1 MKRMIF
7 IWVYLCAAFSLSAQI
22 PETMSYQGLLTDAS
36 GKAAADQ
43 VVRLTFK
50 LYADSSA
57 AEALWTET
65 HSLQTI
71 GGVFHAVLGS
81 IHPLKLPFDRPYW
94 LGISVNDEPELIPR
108 IPLTSSAYSL
118 NSRSVSDGAITAV
131 KIADRTVVRQI
142 NSLTDKVTLAAGA
155 NISITARNDTLT
167 ISAAAGGEGDITAV
181 RAGAGLTGGG
191 ESGQVELSVAEG
203 GITSA
208 MIQDGTIQT
217 LDLSFG
223 LPDGHSLD
231 AADGSPAD
239 VVYVDNEGRV
249 GIGKTNPR
257 EKLHVYSAA
266 GNALLLIE
274 RSAAAA
280 GWCGVG
286 LYGAN
291 QTWHLYMPT
300 NNADLLLKDNSG
312 VCMTVSET
320 GNVGIGTYPAHKL
333 DVAGTVQMTGFKMP
347 SGAASGL
354 VLTSDASGMGT
365 WQAPAG
371 GMGGS
376 GASNYLAKFTAPN
389 SLANSAIYELDGK
402 VGIGTTSPAEPLS
415 IAGAENN
422 LLSLTTSFSGTW
434 IHPLRIWG
442 PGAAGWHNVGLRF
455 GKEESARN
463 FGWLGF
469 TYLGDGNA
477 DNFIALGLGG
487 VDNVLNITGQ
497 GRVGVGTTVPAQK
510 LDVAGTVQMA
520 GFKMPTGAGSGLVL
534 TSDETGV
541 GRWQPLPPA
550 GDITAVTAGAG
561 LTGGGESG
569 EATLNVGAG
578 TGISVSEDAVSLYT
592 AYTDNLYVNEG
603 QANSIA
609 SAMLQDN
616 SVSSAKIADGQIVD
630 ADISASAAISQNK
643 ISNAVRAVDADKLD
657 GMHASDFLSTA
668 NDYGRAGVAQDLYE
682 GNIKLSDKYVNE
694 GQSNSIGSTMLQD
707 NSVSSAKITDGQIV
721 DADIS
726 PVAAISQSK
735 ISNAVR
741 AVDADKLDGLH
752 ASDFLSAANDYGR
765 SGVSADLYEGTTR
778 LSDKYVRQGQ
788 ANSITSAMIQ
798 DGTIQPTDLGF
809 TVPDGYS
816 LDAADGS
823 PTDVVF
829 VNNAGNVG
837 IGTVNPSAKLHIA
850 GGDVYLENNV
860 GLYWKNSSGGAFTR
874 LLTLSG
880 TNALLVGSDGATG
893 GTELASG
900 DDIQFRSGANT
911 LMHLEKSN
919 GFVGIG
925 TTSPSEKLDVAGT
938 VRMNGFKM
946 PTGAAAG
953 LVLTSDA
960 SGVGTWQAAGGMG
973 GSGTANYL
981 AKFTGTATLG
991 NSAIYETG
999 GKIGIGTTS
1008 PQELLHLYGSYAGIR
1023 MDASTAGVE
1032 NWLIRSASNPNGL
1045 LFTNVTDNQ
1054 VRMMINNDGNVG
1066 IGTTTP
1072 AQKLDVAGT
1081 VQMTGLKMPT
1091 GAANGYVLTSDA
1103 SGTGS
1108 WQPAAVGIGGG
1119 GSTNYIPKFASGTT
1133 IGNSMLYETG
1143 GKVGIGTTTP
1153 NNLLTLRS
1161 SGPWIEFQDTDG
1173 GSNWVIG
1180 VHGSNYFA
1188 LTEATPGGAANTR
1201 LVVKEGGN
1209 VGIGTTTPANIL
1221 TVQQFS
1227 PTDPIADAW
1236 LTYSSR
1242 RWKTNIQ
1249 PLQDAMAKVAR
1260 LRGVAFEWKTDGR
1273 QDIGLIAEEVAEVVP
1288 EVVSRDANDGEVQAL
1303 DYARLVALLIEAVKE
1318 QQQTIERLQQRL
1330 ERLESGA
1337 GR

>member
-1 MKRMIF
+1 
-7 IWVYLCAAFSLSAQI
+7 
-22 PETMSYQGLLTDAS
+22 
-36 GKAAADQ
+36 
-43 VVRLTFK
+43 
-50 LYADSSA
+50 
-57 AEALWTET
+57 
-65 HSLQTI
+65 
-71 GGVFHAVLGS
+71 
-81 IHPLKLPFDRPYW
+81 
-94 LGISVNDEPELIPR
+94 
-108 IPLTSSAYSL
+108 
-118 NSRSVSDGAITAV
+118 
-131 KIADRTVVRQI
+131 
-142 NSLTDKVTLAAGA
+142 
-155 NISITARNDTLT
+155 
-167 ISAAAGGEGDITAV
+167 
-181 RAGAGLTGGG
+181 
-191 ESGQVELSVAEG
+191 
-203 GITSA
+203 
-208 MIQDGTIQT
+208 
-217 LDLSFG
+217 
-223 LPDGHSLD
+223 
-231 AADGSPAD
+231 
-239 VVYVDNEGRV
+239 
-249 GIGKTNPR
+249 
-257 EKLHVYSAA
+257 
-266 GNALLLIE
+266 
-274 RSAAAA
+274 
-280 GWCGVG
+280 
-286 LYGAN
+286 
-291 QTWHLYMPT
+291 
-300 NNADLLLKDNSG
+300 
-312 VCMTVSET
+312 
-320 GNVGIGTYPAHKL
+320 
-333 DVAGTVQMTGFKMP
+333 
-347 SGAASGL
+347 
-354 VLTSDASGMGT
+354 
-365 WQAPAG
+365 
-371 GMGGS
+371 
-376 GASNYLAKFTAPN
+376 
-389 SLANSAIYELDGK
+389 
-402 VGIGTTSPAEPLS
+402 
-415 IAGAENN
+415 
-422 LLSLTTSFSGTW
+422 
-434 IHPLRIWG
+434 
-442 PGAAGWHNVGLRF
+442 
-455 GKEESARN
+455 
-463 FGWLGF
+463 
-469 TYLGDGNA
+469 
-477 DNFIALGLGG
+477 
-487 VDNVLNITGQ
+487 
-497 GRVGVGTTVPAQK
+497 
-510 LDVAGTVQMA
+510 
-520 GFKMPTGAGSGLVL
+520 
-534 TSDETGV
+534 
-541 GRWQPLPPA
+541 
-550 GDITAVTAGAG
+550 
-561 LTGGGESG
+561 
-569 EATLNVGAG
+569 
-578 TGISVSEDAVSLYT
+578 
-592 AYTDNLYVNEG
+592 
-603 QANSIA
+603 
-609 SAMLQDN
+609 
-616 SVSSAKIADGQIVD
+616 
-630 ADISASAAISQNK
+630 
-643 ISNAVRAVDADKLD
+643 
-657 GMHASDFLSTA
+657 
-668 NDYGRAGVAQDLYE
+668 
-682 GNIKLSDKYVNE
+682 
-694 GQSNSIGSTMLQD
+694 
-707 NSVSSAKITDGQIV
+707 
-721 DADIS
+721 
-726 PVAAISQSK
+726 
-735 ISNAVR
+735 
-741 AVDADKLDGLH
+741 
-752 ASDFLSAANDYGR
+752 
-765 SGVSADLYEGTTR
+765 TTR

-1066 IGTTTP
+1066 IGTTIP

-1180 VHGSNYFA
+1180 AHGSNYFA